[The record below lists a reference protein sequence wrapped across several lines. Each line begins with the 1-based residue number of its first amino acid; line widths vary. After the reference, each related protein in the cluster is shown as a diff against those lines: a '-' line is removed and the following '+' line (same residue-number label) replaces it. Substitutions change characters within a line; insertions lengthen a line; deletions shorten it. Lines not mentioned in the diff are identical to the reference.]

1 MGAAASLSGAEL
13 GAGHVDPGEPPSLLF
28 HGTNDPLVPYQ
39 WAVNTVNEAKAAGV
53 DVFLITYQG
62 EGHVPIGPTGRFQ
75 SIMDMTR
82 NFLYIELDL
91 AHAQQ

>member
-1 MGAAASLSGAEL
+1 M
-13 GAGHVDPGEPPSLLF
+13 
-28 HGTNDPLVPYQ
+28 T
-39 WAVNTVNEAKAAGV
+39 
-53 DVFLITYQG
+53 TYQG
-62 EGHVPIGPTGRFQ
+62 EGHVPIGPPGRFQ